1 MAVPGVEMWNKRYS
15 ADEYAYGTN
24 PNQFFKTEIDKLE
37 SGSVLLGAEGE
48 GRNAIYA
55 AKAGWD
61 VSAFDISLEGK
72 KKAENLAQAHGVSIN
87 YRVGELPELGF
98 DKESFDLLVLVFAHF
113 PPSIRSEY
121 HQIMSDL
128 LKLGGI
134 VILEAF
140 SKNHLAYREK
150 NEQVGGPNNLAALI
164 SPEDLRADFGE
175 YEIIQLGE
183 EEISL
188 DEGLYHRGLG
198 MVTRFVGR
206 KK

>member
-15 ADEYAYGTN
+15 ADEYAYGRN
-24 PNQFFKTEIDKLE
+24 PNQFFKKEIDKIE
-37 SGSVLLGAEGE
+37 PGSVLLGAEGE

-55 AKAGWD
+55 AKTGWD
-61 VSAFDISLEGK
+61 VSAFDISIEGK
-72 KKAENLAQAHGVSIN
+72 KKAESLAQTHGVSIN

-98 DKESFDLLVLVFAHF
+98 DKESFDLLALVFAHF

-128 LKLGGI
+128 LKPGGI

-150 NEQVGGPNNLAALI
+150 NEKVGGPNKLAALI
-164 SPEDLRADFGE
+164 SPEDLRADFRE
-175 YEIIQLGE
+175 YEIIQLDE

>member
-24 PNQFFKTEIDKLE
+24 PNQFLKTEIDKLE

-128 LKLGGI
+128 LKPGGI